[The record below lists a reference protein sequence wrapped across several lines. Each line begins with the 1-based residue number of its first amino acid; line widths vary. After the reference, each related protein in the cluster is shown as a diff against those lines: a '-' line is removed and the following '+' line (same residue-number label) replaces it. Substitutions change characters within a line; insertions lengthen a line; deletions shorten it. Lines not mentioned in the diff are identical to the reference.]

1 MAARATVTSKTT
13 TLHVHHAFL
22 FISLPSQHDYDLKWL
37 NFKFFF
43 EDWNGKAIN
52 STISVWTQT
61 RPPLFSSN
69 INSLLLCNWATWDN
83 REMVWKDAESIFQR
97 GFHGR
102 RRCRIVGQRGR
113 RRLRKR
119 HLKSESRYLK
129 LYCAYSISFNSWNGG
144 KFLWSWI
151 LKDCIKVQEKKK
163 KMAVIFGFP
172 S

>member
-22 FISLPSQHDYDLKWL
+22 FISLPSQHDYDVKWL
-37 NFKFFF
+37 NFKFFWGRERQGDKF
-43 EDWNGKAIN
+43 YHLCLN
-52 STISVWTQT
+52 SDAA
-61 RPPLFSSN
+61 PLFSSN
-69 INSLLLCNWATWDN
+69 INSLLLSNWTTWDN

-102 RRCRIVGQRGR
+102 RRCRIVRQRGR

-163 KMAVIFGFP
+163 KIAVIFGFP